1 MLADKL
7 SLAYVAANF
16 GTSPRTL
23 QRRLNRHGVTYW
35 ALVEQSRFEI
45 AGALLRETDLKVQEI
60 ATMIGYGTP
69 GAFTRAFTGWAG
81 RAPSVYRSAHAKE
94 RAADDNGAKWSDD
107 KGGLSIASA
116 PDARLSGED

>member
-1 MLADKL
+1 VIGVLVLADKL
-7 SLAYVAANF
+7 SLASVAANF

-35 ALVEQSRFEI
+35 ALVEECRFAI

-81 RAPSVYRSAHAKE
+81 RSPSVYRSAHATA
-94 RAADDNGAKWSDD
+94 RAADEDGAKWSDD
-107 KGGLSIASA
+107 PGVC
-116 PDARLSGED
+116 R